1 MKDYLYYL
9 FDESMSSTEL
19 SAVKE
24 QLCTNGAKVVDLP
37 LTKKDINK
45 RLKELKGPKRYA
57 LMVGHTIEAQKAAK
71 DANVAFCGWLDGTTT
86 EEDFKV
92 LPYRQLLR
100 DIKLL
105 PLLSQPYP
113 YQHLGRIGRL
123 ILKFTRWVHFKQI
136 KGSSHKPKHS
146 TKKHVCINC
155 GEAYEG
161 NFCPTCGQTH
171 KVKRFDL
178 TDLFKN
184 ILSEAINIEHGFMRN
199 FIELFW
205 RPGYMMRDYLAGKR
219 KDYHKPFQTIFVLA
233 TIYLVAAHLL
243 DPASFIKEKDEPK
256 LEQIPGIVRKMAAD
270 STNTEIVPQLYEIN
284 KLATEVMA
292 IRRKQATNEALLMA
306 DSIMKNQRGR
316 SLFMSKEDSIMVMRQ
331 VMAGMNKAD
340 SVKLSEALME
350 GLKDSES
357 KYAGFAIFAAKNS
370 EVIEK
375 FNEKYYHEG
384 TLLYSMVD
392 LVKSFMGMNKA
403 VIIILM
409 IPVMVFCARKSFRTT
424 RVGMKLNLAE
434 YIVAFTIFGAQL
446 MWVQLFSLFVTQ
458 SSADF
463 SPTMGL
469 DLGSGVMLLVWDLK
483 QFFNLGWKES
493 LKRTILYMYGYSFVF
508 GIILT
513 FAISVLGAAFMWVL
527 YQIT

>member
-9 FDESMSSTEL
+9 FDESISGDEL

-24 QLCTNGAKVVDLP
+24 QLCTEGAKVVDMP
-37 LTKKDINK
+37 PTKKDINK
-45 RLKELKGPKRYA
+45 RLKELKGPKRYT
-57 LMVGHTIEAQKAAK
+57 LVVGNTVEAQKAAR
-71 DANVAFCGWLDGTTT
+71 DANVAFCGWLNGTTT
-86 EEDFKV
+86 EEAFKE

-113 YQHLGRIGRL
+113 YRHLGWIGKP
-123 ILKFTRWVHFKQI
+123 IQKFTRWVHFKQI
-136 KGSSHKPKHS
+136 KGLSHKPKQNIEE
-146 TKKHVCINC
+146 HVCKNC
-155 GEAYEG
+155 GETYKG

-171 KVKRFDL
+171 KVKRFDI
-178 TDLFKN
+178 TDLVKN

-243 DPASFIKEKDEPK
+243 DPASFAKEKDEPK
-256 LEQIPGIVRKMAAD
+256 IEQIPSIVQKMAAD
-270 STNTEIVPQLYEIN
+270 TTNNEIVPQLYEIN
-284 KLATEVMA
+284 KLATEVIAM
-292 IRRKQATNEALLMA
+292 RREQATNEALLLA

-316 SLFMSKEDSIMVMRQ
+316 GLFMSKEDSIMVMRQ
-331 VMAGMNKAD
+331 VMAGMNRAD
-340 SVKLSEALME
+340 TAKLSQVLME
-350 GLKDSES
+350 SLEDSDS
-357 KYAGFAIFAAKNS
+357 KWAKFAKFGAKNA
-370 EVIEK
+370 EVVEK
-375 FNEKYYHEG
+375 FEENYFHEG

-446 MWVQLFSLFVTQ
+446 MWLQLFSLFITQ

-463 SPTMGL
+463 HPTMGL
-469 DLGSGVMLLVWDLK
+469 DLGGSVLVLVWDLK
-483 QFFNLGWKES
+483 QFYNLGWKES
-493 LKRTILYMYGYSFVF
+493 FKRTILYMYGYSLVF
-508 GIILT
+508 CIILT